1 MDFSNCT
8 VVEMYVKSGF
18 LKSLMIV
25 QASSSIFYAFS
36 QQHSLLVVST
46 ELCLSICLLK
56 NTCWFVTGFKL
67 FNRLLLVSYRFISN
81 IPMNGLPFVNA
92 ALTIFRLLIFLLRTD
107 CKRKQMQLLR
117 ICELLTILCFVLDS
131 SYRYWGVEFPE
142 KVAYCTG
149 NMQQLAAKL
158 NLESYIS
165 LGMEVVTNLIG
176 IWLFRKHKQ
185 DLSHKDKRSYDVN
198 VTLMRRQ
205 IMYTYILFLP
215 YSILHTISFGVFNLV
230 SIFYRNHFY
239 ALPEPDYSAGSGF
252 TYIPLYFSVF
262 SPWILYLLC

>member
-25 QASSSIFYAFS
+25 QIF
-36 QQHSLLVVST
+36 LLIRFFF
-46 ELCLSICLLK
+46 L
-56 NTCWFVTGFKL
+56 NTCDVPISGTL
-67 FNRLLLVSYRFISN
+67 CYSLRFISN

-185 DLSHKDKRSYDVN
+185 DLSWVN
-198 VTLMRRQ
+198 RCQLRV
-205 IMYTYILFLP
+205 
-215 YSILHTISFGVFNLV
+215 
-230 SIFYRNHFY
+230 
-239 ALPEPDYSAGSGF
+239 
-252 TYIPLYFSVF
+252 
-262 SPWILYLLC
+262 